1 MVKAGRGF
9 KKGATNGRSG
19 ETEEEEDELGDGGA
33 SDAERQLLMEAA
45 LSETP
50 TKRKPG
56 RPRKNPL
63 PENITEAEL
72 ASDVASPRL
81 KKATPNDN
89 SRKTPTSLGRK
100 LGLQH
105 RPRVTDGAGDHETE
119 DELQRAGTDEK
130 ALPFE
135 PREVVSGTM
144 NAVEFALKSP
154 KSNISLQKPSRL
166 SEAELR
172 QFDIIKTIVLGKL
185 SQKRTIPLTGLKEEY
200 GKVYQLVE
208 ATVTAGESNSMLL
221 IGARGSGKTALVN
234 KVIDELSKNQKDN
247 FYAVRLNGF
256 IHTDDKL
263 ALREIWRQ
271 LGREMEV
278 EEDEGKGLAKS
289 YADTLAVLL
298 SILSHPNESQTSN
311 DGDAVAKSVVFV
323 MDEFDLFASHPRQTL
338 LYNLLDIAQSRKAP
352 IAVLGLTTRIDVS
365 EGLEKRVKSRFSHR
379 YVHIGLPRTLSAFM
393 DIVKSAIGLETD
405 ELRFD
410 ERTSLLSGIHEAH
423 TSAKK
428 RKGRTVVASETDPL
442 VLWNAS
448 VAVSTRNAIHPL
460 QLTLYNQA
468 LITDSSFL
476 RTQIQP
482 IYSTTKSI
490 PSLLTS
496 LIPAISHLHHP
507 TFPATALRPT
517 LTLLPPPSTLAL
529 LPSLSECALALLIA
543 AARLT
548 LLHATDALTFGL
560 AHAEYAALA
569 AAARVSAFAAG
580 AAAVAAPGTRVWS
593 TDVCRAEW
601 ERLLRVGLLVPAL
614 GAGEAA
620 AAGAAKVMVRV
631 DVALEEIPLAVE
643 GLGAVM
649 RRWCMQL

>member
-1 MVKAGRGF
+1 MAESSRSSKRRRISPPEEPPASTPRSRRRGNAKSNTDLYDDIEATHDSPSARRSTKSALRRNGNQREDENAAATTPRRTRSRGPRSEQKSQDQAKGLSELTVSEYARESTTVKVHRGF
-9 KKGATNGRSG
+9 KKRATKSRSG
-19 ETEEEEDELGDGGA
+19 ETEEEDELGNGGT

-45 LSETP
+45 LAETP

-63 PENITEAEL
+63 PENITKAEL
-72 ASDVASPRL
+72 TSDVPSPQLRN
-81 KKATPNDN
+81 ATPSHN

-105 RPRVTDGAGDHETE
+105 RTRVADRVGDHETE
-119 DELQRAGTDEK
+119 DELQRASEK
-130 ALPFE
+130 AMQLE
-135 PREVVSGTM
+135 TREVVSSTM
-144 NAVEFALKSP
+144 NTVEFALKSP
-154 KSNISLQKPSRL
+154 KSNVSRQKPSRL

-172 QFDIIKTIVLGKL
+172 QFEIIKTIVLGKL

-200 GKVYQLVE
+200 RKVYQLVE

-221 IGARGSGKTALVN
+221 IGARGSGKTTLVN

-311 DGDAVAKSVVFV
+311 DDDAVAKSVVFV

-379 YVHIGLPRTLSAFM
+379 YVHLGLPRTLSAFT
-393 DIVKSAIGLETD
+393 DIIRSAIGLQTD

-410 ERTSLLSGIHEAH
+410 ERTSLLSGIHDAD

-448 VAVSTRNAIHPL
+448 VAVSARNTVSPF
-460 QLTLYNQA
+460 QLT
-468 LITDSSFL
+468 SS
-476 RTQIQP
+476 I
-482 IYSTTKSI
+482 
-490 PSLLTS
+490 
-496 LIPAISHLHHP
+496 
-507 TFPATALRPT
+507 
-517 LTLLPPPSTLAL
+517 
-529 LPSLSECALALLIA
+529 
-543 AARLT
+543 
-548 LLHATDALTFGL
+548 
-560 AHAEYAALA
+560 
-569 AAARVSAFAAG
+569 
-580 AAAVAAPGTRVWS
+580 
-593 TDVCRAEW
+593 
-601 ERLLRVGLLVPAL
+601 
-614 GAGEAA
+614 
-620 AAGAAKVMVRV
+620 
-631 DVALEEIPLAVE
+631 
-643 GLGAVM
+643 
-649 RRWCMQL
+649 